1 MKLRTLML
9 GGALTLATVSGL
21 AQADDQTN
29 AVKTVRYH
37 YGMPMDIAKVLAMN
51 ETPTNDCKVIK
62 ADIKFLDKAGK
73 VEDVSYRKMSEACD
87 FQN

>member
-9 GGALTLATVSGL
+9 SGAFALAAVSGM
-21 AQADDQTN
+21 AQANNNQGETKP
-29 AVKTVRYH
+29 VPYQ
-37 YGMPMDIAKVLAMN
+37 YGMPMNIDKVIAMN
-51 ETPTNDCKVIK
+51 ETATNDCKVIN

-73 VEDVSYRKMSEACD
+73 VEDVGYRKMSDACS

>member
-9 GGALTLATVSGL
+9 GGALALAAISGL
-21 AQADDQTN
+21 AQADSQQTN
-29 AVKTVRYH
+29 IKPVPYQ
-37 YGMPMDIAKVLAMN
+37 YGMPMNIAKVISMN
-51 ETPTNDCKVIK
+51 EAQTIDCKVIN
-62 ADIKFLDKAGK
+62 ADIKFVDKAGK

>member
-9 GGALTLATVSGL
+9 GATLALAAASGL
-21 AQADDQTN
+21 AQADDQTV
-29 AVKTVRYH
+29 AVKPVPYH
-37 YGMPMDIAKVLAMN
+37 YGLPMNIDKVLAMN
-51 ETPTNDCKVIK
+51 ETPTDECKVIK

>member
-1 MKLRTLML
+1 MKLRTFML
-9 GGALTLATVSGL
+9 GGALALAAVSGL
-21 AQADDQTN
+21 AQADDHSTD
-29 AVKTVRYH
+29 AKPVPYR
-37 YGMPMDIAKVLAMN
+37 YGMPLNIAKLLAMN
-51 ETPTNDCKVIK
+51 ETQTDECKVIK

>member
-9 GGALTLATVSGL
+9 GGALALAAVSGL
-21 AQADDQTN
+21 AQADDQQ
-29 AVKTVRYH
+29 AAAKPVPYH
-37 YGMPMDIAKVLAMN
+37 YGMPMDIAKVLSMN
-51 ETPTNDCKVIK
+51 EAQTNDCKVIK

>member
-9 GGALTLATVSGL
+9 GGALALAAVSGL
-21 AQADDQTN
+21 AQADSQQTN
-29 AVKTVRYH
+29 IKPVPYQ
-37 YGMPMDIAKVLAMN
+37 YGMPMNIAKVISMN
-51 ETPTNDCKVIK
+51 EAQTNDCKVIN

-73 VEDVSYRKMSEACD
+73 VEDVSYRKMSEACE

>member
-9 GGALTLATVSGL
+9 GGALALAAVSGL
-21 AQADDQTN
+21 AQADSQQTN
-29 AVKTVRYH
+29 VKPVPYQ
-37 YGMPMDIAKVLAMN
+37 YGMPMNIAKVISMN
-51 ETPTNDCKVIK
+51 EAQTNDCKVIN

-73 VEDVSYRKMSEACD
+73 VEDVSYRKMSEACE

>member
-9 GGALTLATVSGL
+9 GGALALAAISGL
-21 AQADDQTN
+21 AQADSQQTN
-29 AVKTVRYH
+29 IKPVPYQ
-37 YGMPMDIAKVLAMN
+37 YGMPMNIAKVISMN
-51 ETPTNDCKVIK
+51 EAQTNDCKVIN
-62 ADIKFLDKAGK
+62 ADIKFVDKAGK